1 LELGK
6 LEDIGCADCSESEK
20 GLEDESTTD
29 GEGIVAAVVAA
40 LVEAVEFLEPTGG
53 VGQEIADSGNVVGQD
68 GADRTYE
75 EKGKWN
81 VTELGRTEQK
91 EKEGEGEKLV
101 GCSHGK
107 EAEEFCFTIGCGVKP
122 VADSR
127 IAVGDGVEEKVAE
140 DSGEENGNWA
150 ARDELGEGEARQE
163 MNGGKHQAIFN

>member
-20 GLEDESTTD
+20 GLEDEATTD

-81 VTELGRTEQK
+81 VTELGRTE
-91 EKEGEGEKLV
+91 
-101 GCSHGK
+101 
-107 EAEEFCFTIGCGVKP
+107 
-122 VADSR
+122 
-127 IAVGDGVEEKVAE
+127 
-140 DSGEENGNWA
+140 
-150 ARDELGEGEARQE
+150 
-163 MNGGKHQAIFN
+163 

>member
-1 LELGK
+1 MGK

-53 VGQEIADSGNVVGQD
+53 MGQEIADSGNVVGQD

-81 VTELGRTEQK
+81 
-91 EKEGEGEKLV
+91 
-101 GCSHGK
+101 
-107 EAEEFCFTIGCGVKP
+107 
-122 VADSR
+122 
-127 IAVGDGVEEKVAE
+127 GVESRGPKKDEK
-140 DSGEENGNWA
+140 NN
-150 ARDELGEGEARQE
+150 
-163 MNGGKHQAIFN
+163 